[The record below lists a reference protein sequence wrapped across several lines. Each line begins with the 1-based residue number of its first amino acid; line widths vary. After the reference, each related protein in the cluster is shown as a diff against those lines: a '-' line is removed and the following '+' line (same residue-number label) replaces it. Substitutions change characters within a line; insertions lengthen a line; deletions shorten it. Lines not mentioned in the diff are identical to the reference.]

1 MCQIVTKMYKYNNT
15 NISYHRQELRE
26 KILRTADCM
35 FKREG
40 IRSVRMDDIATR
52 LSISKRTLYELYK
65 NKEDLLLECVKMDK
79 DDFAK
84 RMQDYAM
91 TAENEIDIVVTF
103 FRYKLADFDNIN
115 PQFFDDIN
123 KYSKVKDF
131 LRQHHASQQASSYSF
146 LRRCVERGFFAPGI
160 NFNIIQDISDNFVES
175 KIAESLSRKYTLR
188 DIFLNFFVVLLRGFC
203 TEKGLILLDRYIK
216 KSKL

>member
-1 MCQIVTKMYKYNNT
+1 MHKYNNT

-26 KILRTADCM
+26 RILRTADIM

-40 IRSVRMDDIATR
+40 IKSVRMDDIAAR
-52 LSISKRTLYELYK
+52 LSISKRTLYELYE

-84 RMQDYAM
+84 HIQDYTM
-91 TAENEIDIVVTF
+91 TAENELDIVVTF

-115 PQFFDDIN
+115 PQFFDDID
-123 KYSKVKDF
+123 KYATVKEF
-131 LRQHHASQQASSYSF
+131 LRQHHASQRKSSCEF
-146 LRRCVERGFFAPGI
+146 LRRCVERGFFAPHI
-160 NFNIIQDISDNFVES
+160 NFNIIQDICDTFVES
-175 KIAESLSRKYTLR
+175 KIAENLSQKYTLR

-203 TEKGLILLDRYIK
+203 TEKGLVLLDRYIK

>member
-1 MCQIVTKMYKYNNT
+1 MYQIVTIMHKYNNT

-26 KILRTADCM
+26 KILRTADNM

-40 IRSVRMDDIATR
+40 IKSVRMDDIAAR
-52 LSISKRTLYELYK
+52 LSISKRTLYELYD

-84 RMQDYAM
+84 RIQDYAM

-103 FRYKLADFDNIN
+103 FRYKLADFDTIS
-115 PQFFDDIN
+115 PLFFDDLD
-123 KYSKVKDF
+123 KYSKVKEF
-131 LRQHHASQQASSYSF
+131 LRQHHASQQESSYEF
-146 LRRCVERGFFAPGI
+146 IRRCVERGFFAPHI
-160 NFNIIQDISDNFVES
+160 NFNIIQDICDTFVES
-175 KIAESLSRKYTLR
+175 KVAETLSRKYTLR